1 MLLASIGG
9 LIGLLFGL
17 CASVGEFCVR
27 SAVLGM
33 TEGSRRPQALAWL
46 AAIGCAVISVQS
58 AGALG
63 LVDWSSARQVSSG
76 GSLSGALTGGLMLG
90 LGIGFAR
97 GCPSRQIVLAS
108 RGNLRSIATL
118 IFIGIAVASSI
129 DGALSSSVERIS
141 AIWPIGANSRTVS
154 GLVGFGPLVG
164 VVIGAAVLTAAVRL
178 SAKGALRPVLLG
190 GFIGGLVGIT
200 WTLSAMAS
208 HEGFLVLF
216 PSGISFAGPLGR
228 LLLALQYRGLNWP
241 ALDSAILVGTF
252 IGALTAAVTQRKCKM
267 VFFAGPA
274 EVFARAFGGLLIG
287 VGASAAGGCSLGAL
301 SGVAILSVTNIV
313 ALGGIGLGLVAYQ
326 LVGAVSFRRVIQT
339 GRTRDPA
346 KACPIIAIK
355 ETVP

>member
-1 MLLASIGG
+1 VLLASIGG

-76 GSLSGALTGGLMLG
+76 GSLSGALTGGLLLG

-164 VVIGAAVLTAAVRL
+164 ARRTSRNSGGSRRKATHASWRSWRPWPMFTRPGAAHRL
-178 SAKGALRPVLLG
+178 IRKRCAPIAPESLPAFWLNEMTSSAGTKPFSWKLYRSQRERFCKG
-190 GFIGGLVGIT
+190 
-200 WTLSAMAS
+200 MA
-208 HEGFLVLF
+208 
-216 PSGISFAGPLGR
+216 
-228 LLLALQYRGLNWP
+228 
-241 ALDSAILVGTF
+241 
-252 IGALTAAVTQRKCKM
+252 
-267 VFFAGPA
+267 
-274 EVFARAFGGLLIG
+274 
-287 VGASAAGGCSLGAL
+287 
-301 SGVAILSVTNIV
+301 
-313 ALGGIGLGLVAYQ
+313 
-326 LVGAVSFRRVIQT
+326 
-339 GRTRDPA
+339 
-346 KACPIIAIK
+346 
-355 ETVP
+355 